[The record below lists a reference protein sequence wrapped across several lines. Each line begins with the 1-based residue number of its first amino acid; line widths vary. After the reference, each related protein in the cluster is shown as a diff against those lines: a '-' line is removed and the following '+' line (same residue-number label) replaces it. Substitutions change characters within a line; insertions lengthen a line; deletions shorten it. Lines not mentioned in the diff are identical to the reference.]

1 MTQQLPP
8 RRFTPCTETATD
20 HPVLLIDS
28 KAPLLDLHAC
38 LRERLNAALEHL
50 NLMACSSLP
59 DFAERDLNNV
69 ANTARILVQD
79 VSDVFRVIEIPWSR
93 YFLGKLNNKPHSC
106 GFSASK
112 NRPAAFTSYQNYTLK
127 IRTEISPIAKN
138 YK

>member
-20 HPVLLIDS
+20 YPVLLIDS
-28 KAPLLDLHAC
+28 QAPLLDLHAC

-59 DFAERDLNNV
+59 DFAERDLNNI

-79 VSDVFRVIEIPWSR
+79 VSDVFRVIE
-93 YFLGKLNNKPHSC
+93 HH
-106 GFSASK
+106 GFAT
-112 NRPAAFTSYQNYTLK
+112 PTAA
-127 IRTEISPIAKN
+127 
-138 YK
+138 

>member
-8 RRFTPCTETATD
+8 RRFSPCTETATD
-20 HPVLLIDS
+20 YPVVLIDS
-28 KAPLLDLHAC
+28 EAPLLELHAC

-79 VSDVFRVIEIPWSR
+79 VSDVFRVIEQRGID
-93 YFLGKLNNKPHSC
+93 N
-106 GFSASK
+106 
-112 NRPAAFTSYQNYTLK
+112 PAA
-127 IRTEISPIAKN
+127 A
-138 YK
+138 

>member
-20 HPVLLIDS
+20 YPVLLIDS
-28 KAPLLDLHAC
+28 EAPLLDLHAC

-59 DFAERDLNNV
+59 DFAERDLNHV

-79 VSDVFRVIEIPWSR
+79 VSDVFRVIEQR
-93 YFLGKLNNKPHSC
+93 
-106 GFSASK
+106 GFGASSAS
-112 NRPAAFTSYQNYTLK
+112 
-127 IRTEISPIAKN
+127 
-138 YK
+138 

>member
-20 HPVLLIDS
+20 YPVLLIDS
-28 KAPLLDLHAC
+28 EAPLLDLHAC

-59 DFAERDLNNV
+59 DFAEHDLNNV

-79 VSDVFRVIEIPWSR
+79 VSDVFRVIEHR
-93 YFLGKLNNKPHSC
+93 
-106 GFSASK
+106 GFD
-112 NRPAAFTSYQNYTLK
+112 
-127 IRTEISPIAKN
+127 SPVAV
-138 YK
+138 